1 MHRSRRRGNGAHHRS
16 PAPRQVLRRKLQLIR
31 QQRRKSRQ
39 HLLHAA
45 LQCRIAAELPAGTPG
60 AHPQAHLI
68 PSAHVGALRP
78 TLHLHIAAVAARRAV
93 GIAPAY
99 RRPGHGGAT
108 VLIYRHRPR
117 LHRDTAP
124 SAVLHHGRSR
134 HLAAHRHCPGRHT
147 VQTAAAYTAAA
158 DAAPVDGGSI
168 GPLRRHLPPQ
178 PGHPLNKYA
187 PLLQHGIVV
196 HRCHRQRR
204 RGPHRIRHIDPA
216 LRDTASHGGVPVVGG
231 HRQTHGPR
239 HRLRQLPGQLQ
250 RRSPRQLPLRRLLHH
265 RAAGT
270 AQRIRHPMGVPLL
283 LCTNGQH
290 TRLPQRQFRRPQ
302 HRGPQDTGQR
312 YRRRH
317 RQAGRGPAGFH
328 IRHPLTAQL
337 HRAVSVRPM
346 AHRHRPLSQQIPSRR
361 RVLIRLIDLLSLQNV
376 VRRILF
382 QVI

>member
-16 PAPRQVLRRKLQLIR
+16 PAPRQILRRELQFIR

-45 LQCRIAAELPAGTPG
+45 LQRRIAAELPAGTPG

-68 PSAHVGALRP
+68 PPAHVGALRP
-78 TLHLHIAAVAARRAV
+78 ALYFHIAAVAARRAV
-93 GIAPAY
+93 GVTSTY
-99 RRPGHGGAT
+99 RRSSHGGAA

-117 LHRDTAP
+117 LHGDTAP
-124 SAVLHHGRSR
+124 PAVLHHGRSR
-134 HLAAHRHCPGRHT
+134 YLAAHRHRPGGHT
-147 VQTAAAYTAAA
+147 AQPAAAHAAAA
-158 DAAPVDGGSI
+158 DAAPVDGGPI

-196 HRCHRQRR
+196 HRRHRQRR

-216 LRDTASHGGVPVVGG
+216 LRDAASHGGVAVIGG

-265 RAAGT
+265 RAAGA
-270 AQRIRHPMGVPLL
+270 AQRIRHPVGVPLL

-361 RVLIRLIDLLSLQNV
+361 RVLIRLIDLLPLQNV
-376 VRRILF
+376 IRRILF